1 MSSVSERFCVTLAE
15 LCVAVDVFLVLV
27 FSFLVSALLLTT
39 EGVVR
44 RCMCRRSINGVMQ
57 RALP

>member
-39 EGVVR
+39 GVVR